1 MDKRIREMKAG
12 LDEQMRLREEQAKK
26 EIRDNHEYMKA
37 VLARNAQENSKQE
50 EMIKRRKDR
59 IRENQKIVKDQI
71 EDKQK
76 SPI

>member
-12 LDEQMRLREEQAKK
+12 LDEQMRLREELAKK

-37 VLARNAQENSKQE
+37 VLARNEQENSKQE

-59 IRENQKIVKDQI
+59 IRENQKIVKD
-71 EDKQK
+71 
-76 SPI
+76 